1 MANTGNAR
9 GIIAVDKMGTK
20 VLFLNPATYERSRPM
35 SEIPATCWTCAG
47 MRRRCRCVVR
57 IEICCLQ
64 RKCSLNKLTASAR
77 QAIESAATEIG
88 GAKRLAAWI
97 KDNERVFWSHIYT
110 KLLPLQ
116 VTGQDGGALKMG
128 GNAGRIRAGK

>member
-1 MANTGNAR
+1 LSGSSL
-9 GIIAVDKMGTK
+9 TK
-20 VLFLNPATYERSRPM
+20 YLIFWNVTPGQMIVPAWNSH
-35 SEIPATCWTCAG
+35 
-47 MRRRCRCVVR
+47 
-57 IEICCLQ
+57 Q
-64 RKCSLNKLTASAR
+64 HK

>member
-1 MANTGNAR
+1 MSDPGQCRKSRQRAGHALVC
-9 GIIAVDKMGTK
+9 GAVVD
-20 VLFLNPATYERSRPM
+20 VW
-35 SEIPATCWTCAG
+35 SEF
-47 MRRRCRCVVR
+47 
-57 IEICCLQ
+57 EICCLQ

>member
-1 MANTGNAR
+1 
-9 GIIAVDKMGTK
+9 
-20 VLFLNPATYERSRPM
+20 
-35 SEIPATCWTCAG
+35 
-47 MRRRCRCVVR
+47 VVR
-57 IEICCLQ
+57 IEICCQQ

-116 VTGQDGGALKMG
+116 VTGQNGGALKMG
-128 GNAGRIRAGK
+128 GNAGRIRASK